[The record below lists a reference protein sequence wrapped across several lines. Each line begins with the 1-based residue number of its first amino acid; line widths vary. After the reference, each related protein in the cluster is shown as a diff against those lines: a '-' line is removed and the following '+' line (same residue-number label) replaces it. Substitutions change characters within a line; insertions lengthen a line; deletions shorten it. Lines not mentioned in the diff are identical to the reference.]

1 MEGPTES
8 QPRSAKKV
16 FEWGAGT
23 GCRHQRPPTQ
33 AQSRHRPR
41 PRGRADNCLDHHTEA
56 KGFLFDGFPRT
67 SAQAKAL
74 DKLLELKNAPI
85 ITSVGKQFQVVIKYE
100 TVTKEPIAVTASRI
114 IKKALKEGTV

>member
-33 AQSRHRPR
+33 AQSRHDGSDRGGDRHEIRNTDRSLLQTVSVYVPPPYGHLLL
-41 PRGRADNCLDHHTEA
+41 PRGQRSECN
-56 KGFLFDGFPRT
+56 R
-67 SAQAKAL
+67 
-74 DKLLELKNAPI
+74 
-85 ITSVGKQFQVVIKYE
+85 VILCG
-100 TVTKEPIAVTASRI
+100 SRS
-114 IKKALKEGTV
+114 